1 MDSNRKPKV
10 TVLNNYAHYFEHP
23 SQRLKTFK
31 AGPPLHSPE
40 SPLWACFSFICTH
53 LNKSQAH
60 HSLKTSQLYHHTRGE
75 PSLGGMLT
83 LQVWM
88 RWECVFYSTRERTL
102 QAVICAPGWKA
113 RQTQPGTQHHPQAG
127 PWPTASAT
135 SVEKMEQEAENFSVF
150 WSESPTTGVS
160 YQRNENKK
168 VVIIPT

>member
-40 SPLWACFSFICTH
+40 SPLSACFSFICTH

-75 PSLGGMLT
+75 PSLGGAKSGWHADSSSLDEMGMCFLLYKGENTPGSYLCPRLEGQTDTAWNTTPPPSWPLT
-83 LQVWM
+83 HCFSHFSG
-88 RWECVFYSTRERTL
+88 EN
-102 QAVICAPGWKA
+102 
-113 RQTQPGTQHHPQAG
+113 GTG
-127 PWPTASAT
+127 S
-135 SVEKMEQEAENFSVF
+135 
-150 WSESPTTGVS
+150 
-160 YQRNENKK
+160 
-168 VVIIPT
+168 